1 MSCGFDA
8 HRDDPLASMQVSR
21 RGFRGDDAH
30 RCARSPTTV
39 CGGRVVF
46 VLEGGYAPSGLCE
59 GTSAVL
65 DALLRRRRRRSLA
78 DAPEAA
84 AGSTLAQVI
93 RQVAA
98 VHRDRYADL
107 GAA

>member
-1 MSCGFDA
+1 
-8 HRDDPLASMQVSR
+8 MQVSR
-21 RGFRGDDAH
+21 AGFAEMTRTLRVLAE
-30 RCARSPTTV
+30 TL

-46 VLEGGYAPSGLCE
+46 VLEGGYAPSGLYE

-65 DALLRRRRRRSLA
+65 DVLLESAAPSLA
-78 DAPEAA
+78 RAPEAA
-84 AGSTLAQVI
+84 PGTALAQVI

-107 GAA
+107 GSA

>member
-1 MSCGFDA
+1 MRA
-8 HRDDPLASMQVSR
+8 LAEV
-21 RGFRGDDAH
+21 A
-30 RCARSPTTV
+30 

-46 VLEGGYAPSGLCE
+46 VLEGGYAPRGLYE
-59 GTSAVL
+59 GTAAVL
-65 DALLRRRRRRSLA
+65 DALLDDATPALA
-78 DAPEAA
+78 KAPEAA
-84 AGSTLAQVI
+84 AGTTLAQVI

>member
-1 MSCGFDA
+1 MA
-8 HRDDPLASMQVSR
+8 RTVRVLAE
-21 RGFRGDDAH
+21 A
-30 RCARSPTTV
+30 V

-46 VLEGGYAPSGLCE
+46 VLEGGYAPSGLYE

-65 DALLRRRRRRSLA
+65 DALLDSATPALA
-78 DAPEAA
+78 NAPEAE
-84 AGSTLAQVI
+84 AGTTLAQVV

-98 VHRDRYADL
+98 VHRDRYAGL

>member
-1 MSCGFDA
+1 MGVGDLGIPHAGGGGFGRA
-8 HRDDPLASMQVSR
+8 GFAEMTRTLRVLAE
-21 RGFRGDDAH
+21 
-30 RCARSPTTV
+30 TV

-46 VLEGGYAPSGLCE
+46 VLEGGYAASGLYE

-65 DALLRRRRRRSLA
+65 DALLDAATPALA
-78 DAPEAA
+78 EAPEAA